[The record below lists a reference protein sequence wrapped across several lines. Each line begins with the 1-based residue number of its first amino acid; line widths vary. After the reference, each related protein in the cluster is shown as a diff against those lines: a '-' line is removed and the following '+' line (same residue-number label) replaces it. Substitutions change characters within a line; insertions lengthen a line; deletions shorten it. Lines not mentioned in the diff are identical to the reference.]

1 LPLVVYSIYL
11 QLAIAES
18 LELAEGPGRQVFY
31 SITVSSIDHQHA
43 YAIYFFIKLV
53 THLSLQRS
61 IQAVISQQSFF
72 SDKAQPVLL

>member
-1 LPLVVYSIYL
+1 LPLFSCLLYL

-43 YAIYFFIKLV
+43 YALYLFIKLV
-53 THLSLQRS
+53 THLSVQRS
-61 IQAVISQQSFF
+61 IQVSQQSFF